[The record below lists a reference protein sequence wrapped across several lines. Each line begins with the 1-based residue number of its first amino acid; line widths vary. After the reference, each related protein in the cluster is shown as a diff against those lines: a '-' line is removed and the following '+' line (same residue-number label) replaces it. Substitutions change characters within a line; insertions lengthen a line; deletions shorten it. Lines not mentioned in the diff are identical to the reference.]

1 MKYGYIKNISIA
13 LSITFHAIILSLF
26 LMVNLSVYTPEVHE
40 VELTFGSGGRSGSSG
55 ALGDQVTGEEQIAKA
70 EVKQENGDKNEN
82 SKSLDLTKATNNSND
97 ELIKESDKNKKRSD
111 RKDELD
117 NSKVNSNINLPGRG
131 NKTPGNGSFGDDIDW
146 GGQGQRKIYNWII
159 PPYPEGV
166 DKSIDIRLK
175 FVIMPD
181 GTVGNIIPLTKADT
195 RLETAAINSLRQW
208 RFEPLNPYQ
217 KQVPQTAV
225 IVFPFRLQ

>member
-40 VELTFGSGGRSGSSG
+40 VELTFGSGGKAGSSG

-97 ELIKESDKNKKRSD
+97 ELVKESDKNKKRSD

-217 KQVPQTAV
+217 KQAPQTAV